1 MKTLQKITLYI
12 AIVAL
17 FASCQTGTDVNKI
30 LSNQDTKM
38 AIMDTIANDSN
49 LSVEMM
55 ETMMNRENSKMMM
68 MRNDKMAMIMMQN
81 QGSMLKMMQN
91 NPAMMQSMM
100 NGMIETCYRDSAIMS
115 SMCSTIINKSCQ
127 TGTDVNKI
135 LSNQDTKMAIMDT
148 IANDNNLSIEMM
160 EVMMSNE
167 NGKMMMMG
175 NEKITTMMMGNQ
187 GSMLKIMQK
196 NPAMMQSMMTGMIET
211 CYRDSAMMTSMCSS
225 IMNNP
230 QMMDMLNK
238 NMVGNMGTKGMNNM
252 QGMNRKTK

>member
-115 SMCSTIINKSCQ
+115 SMCSTIIN
-127 TGTDVNKI
+127 
-135 LSNQDTKMAIMDT
+135 
-148 IANDNNLSIEMM
+148 
-160 EVMMSNE
+160 
-167 NGKMMMMG
+167 
-175 NEKITTMMMGNQ
+175 
-187 GSMLKIMQK
+187 
-196 NPAMMQSMMTGMIET
+196 
-211 CYRDSAMMTSMCSS
+211 
-225 IMNNP
+225 NP
-230 QMMDMLNK
+230 QMMDMINK
-238 NMVGNMGTKGMNNM
+238 NAGGNMNLKGMNNM
-252 QGMNRKTK
+252 QGMNHKTK